1 MGLAFIPVYIRYLGM
16 EAWGLVGFM
25 TMLQAWLALLDI
37 GLTPTLNREMARF
50 SAGAHSA
57 QSIRDLLR
65 SLEILYGGVAVA
77 VVLLVSLAA
86 PLIASHWLRIEHLSQ
101 HTVAQAVAMMGVVLA
116 ARMVEQLYRGS
127 IQGMQRQVWLNSAQ
141 VVLATLR
148 WAGAVG
154 ILAFVAPTIKAFFAW
169 QGVVSVITVATFAI
183 KTYQWLPEGTHRAHF
198 NAQGLKRVRAF
209 AGGMAATT
217 LLSLLLTQ
225 MDKLLLSKL
234 LPLQEFGYYAL
245 ATSVAGALYFLV
257 SPLSTAA
264 SPRLTELVA
273 RSDHGSLIASY
284 HRTSQ
289 WMAVIII
296 PPALVM
302 SVFAEPL
309 LLAWT
314 GDEAI
319 THHAAPLLSVLA
331 LGTMCNGF
339 MYIPYMAQL
348 AHGWTGLCGAREHSR
363 RHLDRSRHL
372 LGGASLWRYRCGMGM
387 ACPEC
392 GICIACDSFH
402 ASQIA
407 PQ

>member
-1 MGLAFIPVYIRYLGM
+1 
-16 EAWGLVGFM
+16 
-25 TMLQAWLALLDI
+25 MLW
-37 GLTPTLNREMARF
+37 E
-50 SAGAHSA
+50 
-57 QSIRDLLR
+57 
-65 SLEILYGGVAVA
+65 V
-77 VVLLVSLAA
+77 
-86 PLIASHWLRIEHLSQ
+86 
-101 HTVAQAVAMMGVVLA
+101 
-116 ARMVEQLYRGS
+116 
-127 IQGMQRQVWLNSAQ
+127 
-141 VVLATLR
+141 
-148 WAGAVG
+148 
-154 ILAFVAPTIKAFFAW
+154 LAFVAPTIKAFFAW

-273 RSDHGSLIASY
+273 RSDHTLLIASY

-289 WMAVIII
+289 WMAAIII

-302 SVFAEPL
+302 AVFAAPL
-309 LLAWT
+309 LWAWT
-314 GDEAI
+314 GDAAL
-319 THHAAPLLSVLA
+319 TQHAAPLLAVLA

-348 AHGWTGLCGAREHSR
+348 AHGWTGLAVRVNIVAVALIVPAIFWAVPRYGAIGAAWAWLALNAGYVTLAIHFMHYRLLPNEKGRWYRDAIFKPLIAGASITLLVKLAWPLAAGRILTALLLILTAAVTATAVAAVTREPR
-363 RHLDRSRHL
+363 VFL
-372 LGGASLWRYRCGMGM
+372 LGQLSRLREVFVHG
-387 ACPEC
+387 
-392 GICIACDSFH
+392 
-402 ASQIA
+402 
-407 PQ
+407 